1 MFWEMSQPQFLKS
14 ALIRW
19 LALVVCFATLGVT
32 AIALLSTRLAWQFPW
47 EILSHFQAQYFVI
60 VLLLTLGLGWVRRK
74 RELWTGLA
82 CCAILSAQIL
92 PWYLPPRSLLPQ
104 PAANLRV
111 LVANINTQN
120 RSHDQVL
127 ALVKK
132 EWPDV
137 AVFMEVDQAWV
148 DQFKTLSDLLPYSFG
163 RPNPYNLGLMVYSK
177 QPLSE
182 PQIQF
187 FGAEKNIS
195 VVGQLAI
202 ADKTISLI
210 ATHPLPP
217 AKTSFFHLRN
227 QQLEQISQYVKTL
240 STPVVM
246 VGDLNLSMWSPYYRR
261 LINRTGLKNARQGFG
276 ILPTWPT
283 RGTFIIPTAIAG
295 LFSVPLDH
303 YLLSPNLRVT
313 DIRTDGDTGSDHRPV
328 IVDLRVPA

>member
-1 MFWEMSQPQFLKS
+1 MPQPKLLKS
-14 ALIRW
+14 TLIRW
-19 LALVVCFATLGVT
+19 LSLIACFAIVGIT
-32 AIALLSTRLAWQFPW
+32 AIALLSPRLAWRFPW
-47 EILSHFQAQYFVI
+47 EILSHFQAQYFIV
-60 VLLLTLGLGWVRRK
+60 VLLFTIGLALARRK
-74 RELWTGLA
+74 RELWIGLA
-82 CCAILSAQIL
+82 CCAILTAQIL

-104 PAANLRV
+104 PEANLRV
-111 LVANINTQN
+111 LVANLNTQN
-120 RSHDQVL
+120 HSHDQVL

-132 EWPDV
+132 EKPDI
-137 AVFMEVDQAWV
+137 AVFMEVGDVWV
-148 DQFKTLSDLLPYSFG
+148 DQLNTLSDLLPYSFG

-187 FGAEKNIS
+187 FGVEKNIS

-202 ADKTISLI
+202 AGKTISLI

-217 AKTSFFHLRN
+217 AKASFFHLRN
-227 QQLEQISQYVKTL
+227 RQLEQVSQYIKTL

-261 LINRTGLKNARQGFG
+261 LINQTGFKNARQGFG

-283 RGTFIIPTAIAG
+283 HGTFIIPTAIAG
-295 LFSVPLDH
+295 LFSIPLDH
-303 YLLSPNLRVT
+303 CLLSPSIRVT

-328 IVDLRVPA
+328 IVDLRVAA